1 MPLLTIMRPRSQ
13 AQLLWMGSEF
23 DAVTEHVP
31 DRYRHLRLAREMLD
45 TQAHGLKPHTHPVH
59 SPARPADPQIPL
71 TSPLLCRVQGEL
83 WRNPPSQDV
92 ILLGVSFDFWQ
103 CGELELR
110 IAEPHFA
117 PSTTLRRFRG
127 CFSTTKLRPYP
138 TAQRAAA
145 ASSQCCVC
153 RLSGGAAFAGCW
165 GPAQAGPAA
174 AQESSTRRRVAHY
187 SSSIDLERTLAR
199 QRPVGSPPKPVCAR
213 GMGTPRRRRSGAG
226 TRSRRNSGAKPLS
239 GGHRA
244 TSHG

>member
-1 MPLLTIMRPRSQ
+1 MSAFCTSPGPFPTTPMPLLTIMRPRSQ

-23 DAVTEHVP
+23 DAVPEHVP
-31 DRYRHLRLAREMLD
+31 DWNRHLRLAREMLD

-110 IAEPHFA
+110 IAKPHSA

-127 CFSTTKLRPYP
+127 CFPTTKLRP
-138 TAQRAAA
+138 
-145 ASSQCCVC
+145 
-153 RLSGGAAFAGCW
+153 
-165 GPAQAGPAA
+165 
-174 AQESSTRRRVAHY
+174 
-187 SSSIDLERTLAR
+187 
-199 QRPVGSPPKPVCAR
+199 
-213 GMGTPRRRRSGAG
+213 
-226 TRSRRNSGAKPLS
+226 
-239 GGHRA
+239 
-244 TSHG
+244 

>member
-23 DAVTEHVP
+23 DAVPEHVP
-31 DRYRHLRLAREMLD
+31 DWNRYLRLAREMLD
-45 TQAHGLKPHTHPVH
+45 TQAHGLKPHTHPFH

-83 WRNPPSQDV
+83 WRNPPRQDV
-92 ILLGVSFDFWQ
+92 IILGVFFDFWQ

-117 PSTTLRRFRG
+117 PSTTLRRFRD
-127 CFSTTKLRPYP
+127 CFPTTKLRPYQ

-165 GPAQAGPAA
+165 GPAQAGPRA
-174 AQESSTRRRVAHY
+174 AQ
-187 SSSIDLERTLAR
+187 AR
-199 QRPVGSPPKPVCAR
+199 AEIPGRMPQGDGAR
-213 GMGTPRRRRSGAG
+213 GAER
-226 TRSRRNSGAKPLS
+226 
-239 GGHRA
+239 
-244 TSHG
+244 